1 MVSILHNRTVRDPE
15 AASGPGAGKLSLR
28 RWGTCAH
35 RPLGALLLAGLVG
48 VLACGGDGGTDVAP
62 APARLVR
69 VSSAS
74 DSVTVG
80 ALLDP
85 PLGVRVVGSL
95 GDPVE
100 GVPVRFALVTGPGS
114 VQTGLAVSDTRGV
127 AEAAFQSDRRLGQSL
142 VRVDIPSAS
151 QVAPLEF
158 DVHTLAAGQVDL
170 TAASGDGQSAETGTQ
185 LALPFAVTAATPSGT
200 PVGGARV
207 VWEVADGPAGAR
219 LTADTTFADPQGR
232 SENLLTLA
240 PDAGDY
246 TIRSF
251 AGGGVETD
259 TVTFTARGVASLE
272 AAARVDSVGPLPL
285 QPGGDATL
293 YGDGFGTDASVV
305 EVRVEGAP
313 AQILT
318 VEPERIRFQVPSF
331 TDRCLPAR
339 SVGVRALLRDQPT
352 NGRLVPVESSGTSLD
367 LARGQAEALSGAD
380 ALGCLQIPAA
390 DSSREYVVVAGDAD
404 RTAQGMTPLRLIL
417 RAGSDT
423 AGTAAAAAV
432 RIRAAESRLPGT
444 GLDDYSRTLRIQ
456 AAAREE
462 LARRRISGGGLTSPT
477 RAAASVS
484 PSAAVAPSRGDTMS
498 FHFAV
503 QQDLTVSCDATQDPV
518 RTVVRAVAEH
528 VALAV
533 DVDAPAGGFDEAT
546 LQGLADEFDQV
557 IYPTDRSYFGD
568 PADLDGNGRV
578 LLVLTPR
585 VNALTPRGS
594 TAIVGGFFLPI
605 DLVDAGDA
613 AGSGVQGPDGQT
625 CPASNEGEL
634 LYLPVPDPQ
643 GVYSDAQRADQ
654 VLRPDRNAMAHELQ
668 HLISTEQRLVL
679 GGGDFGSV
687 EEVWLGEGLSH
698 IAEEVVGLGEMS
710 LGQGQDLGWDGI
722 VNDPA
727 RLRLFNTFEL
737 DNFARLFFFMAQ
749 PGQAPVLST
758 TDPGGVRSLQMR
770 GFAWAL
776 LRWVAD
782 HRTGTSSEVA
792 FFRDLA
798 RGGPDLSR
806 GIANIEQATGESW
819 DDLLSGFT
827 LSLAADDDR
836 APPST
841 DARYQFPSW
850 NLPDIFQG
858 LHDNPSSGGRFPLA
872 YPLAITSL
880 QFESAAVDFDTRA
893 STAAYFRLRSSTG
906 GPPLALQLASQ
917 SGGAPPTSTSPH
929 VLVLRVQ

>member
-1 MVSILHNRTVRDPE
+1 M
-15 AASGPGAGKLSLR
+15 
-28 RWGTCAH
+28 
-35 RPLGALLLAGLVG
+35 
-48 VLACGGDGGTDVAP
+48 
-62 APARLVR
+62 R
-69 VSSAS
+69 VSNAS
-74 DSVTVG
+74 DTVTVG

-127 AEAAFQSDRRLGQSL
+127 AEAAFQADRRLGESH
-142 VRVDIPSAS
+142 VRVDVPSAS

-158 DVHTLAAGQVDL
+158 DVHTLPAGEVDL
-170 TAASGDGQSAETGTQ
+170 TVAGGDGQSAETGTQ
-185 LALPFAVTAATPSGT
+185 LALPFAVKAVTPSGT
-200 PVGGARV
+200 SVGGARV
-207 VWEVADGPAGAR
+207 VWEVADGPSGAT
-219 LTADTTFADPQGR
+219 LTADTTYADPQGR
-232 SENLLTLA
+232 SENLLTLG

-259 TVTFTARGVASLE
+259 TVTFSARGVTSLE
-272 AAARVDSVGPLPL
+272 AAARLDSVGPVPL
-285 QPGGDATL
+285 RPGGDATL
-293 YGDGFGTDASVV
+293 YGDGFGTDASVL

-318 VEPERIRFQVPSF
+318 VEPDRIRFQVPSF

-339 SVGVRALLRDQPT
+339 TVGVRALLRGQPT
-352 NGRLVPVESSGTSLD
+352 NGRLVPVESSGTPLA
-367 LARGQAEALSGAD
+367 LARGQVEALAGAD
-380 ALGCLQIPAA
+380 ALGCLQLPGA
-390 DSSREYVVVAGDAD
+390 DSAREYLVVAGDAD

-423 AGTAAAAAV
+423 AAASGGAAAAV

-456 AAAREE
+456 AEAREE

-477 RAAASVS
+477 RAAASIS
-484 PSAAVAPSRGDTMS
+484 PSAATTPSRGDTMS

-503 QQDLTVSCDATQDPV
+503 RQDLTVSCEATQDPV
-518 RTVVRAVAEH
+518 RTVVRAVGQH

-533 DVDAPAGGFDEAT
+533 DVDAPAGGFDETT
-546 LQGLADEFDQV
+546 LQGLADEFDRV
-557 IYPTDRSYFGD
+557 VYPTDRSYFGD
-568 PADLDGNGRV
+568 PADLDGNGRI

-605 DLVDAGDA
+605 DLVDSGDA
-613 AGSGVQGPDGQT
+613 SGSGVQGPNGET

-643 GVYSDAQRADQ
+643 GVYSDAQRVDQ
-654 VLRPDRNAMAHELQ
+654 VLRPDRNATAHELQ
-668 HLISTEQRLVL
+668 HLISAEQRLVM

-727 RLRLFNTFEL
+727 RLRVFNTFEL
-737 DNFARLFFFMAQ
+737 DNFARLAFFMAQ
-749 PGQAPVLST
+749 PGEAPVLST

-770 GFAWAL
+770 GFAWAF

-782 HRTGTSSEVA
+782 HRTGASSEEA

-798 RGGPDLSR
+798 RGGPNLSR
-806 GIANIEQATGESW
+806 GIANVEQAAGESW
-819 DDLLSGFT
+819 DDLLSGFM

-836 APPST
+836 SPSST

-858 LHDNPSSGGRFPLA
+858 LHDNPSSGARFPLA
-872 YPLAITSL
+872 YPLAVTAL
-880 QFESAAVDFDTRA
+880 RFESAAVDFDTRA
-893 STAAYFRLRSSTG
+893 STAAYFRLRSSAG
-906 GPPLALQLASQ
+906 GPPPLALQLASQ

-929 VLVLRVQ
+929 VLVLRLH